1 MGTTLIAGAIDGQS
15 FTNPLMNL
23 TSFTTPNLND
33 ELQRFY
39 DSYEDMAY
47 NRFEYPGELENLR
60 KVWVREPH
68 FIPTITVY
76 GLTFLMGVIGNILV
90 IFAVL
95 GDRKARSVT
104 STFMVSLAAAD
115 MLFLVVCVPYETAR
129 YVVDHWTFGDVLC
142 KFSGFVEMLSASA
155 SILNLSAV
163 SVERFIVIVLPMK
176 SRTWCTAGNTKKIL
190 FLVWSVAICLASPT
204 LYVMKKGYRSY
215 FKNDTSIIMHNCA
228 DTAFDDTFRL
238 SYAIYRMLV
247 MFALPTLIMV
257 VCYSGVIYTLWLSS
271 RQLSKLTSGSSRSV
285 HSSTI
290 SLERSCLRQHLPHS
304 VTLVTGSPYRIR
316 KFNARNGVQSHDRSA
331 DVLAARKQVIKMLIA
346 IVVVFCLCWGPK
358 LIYCVLLRLNLPML
372 YHTEAFTTKIILDCL
387 PYVQSC
393 LNPIIYGFMS
403 RNFRRS
409 MMAACR
415 RHYCLCRFSKCF
427 TMKKV
432 IFTDYELDSKASNGT
447 SHTRLTVHN
456 AALDDYHCATPRG
469 NSCVS

>member
-1 MGTTLIAGAIDGQS
+1 MGSTYNAASTDVQTLTNHQMNYTGLSTPVPDDYLQS
-15 FTNPLMNL
+15 
-23 TSFTTPNLND
+23 
-33 ELQRFY
+33 FY

-47 NRFEYPGELENLR
+47 NTFEYPGELENLR

-76 GLTFLMGVIGNILV
+76 GLTFLTGVIGNILV

-95 GDRKARSVT
+95 GDRKSRSVT

-115 MLFLVVCVPYETAR
+115 ILFLVVCVPYETAR

-163 SVERFIVIVLPMK
+163 SVERFIVIVLPIK

-190 FLVWSVAICLASPT
+190 LLVWSVAICLASPP
-204 LYVMKKGYRSY
+204 LYVMGVETTTY
-215 FKNDTSIIMHNCA
+215 FKNDTSIVIHNCA

-247 MFALPTLIMV
+247 MFALPTVIMV

-271 RQLSKLTSGSSRSV
+271 QQLSKLTSGSRGF

-290 SLERSCLRQHLPHS
+290 SLERSCLRQHPTHS

-316 KFNARNGVQSHDRSA
+316 KFTARNGVQSHDRSV
-331 DVLAARKQVIKMLIA
+331 DVLTARKQVIKMLVA

-358 LIYCVLLRLNLPML
+358 LIYCVLLRLHLPIL

-415 RHYCLCRFSKCF
+415 RHYCLCRFLKCF
-427 TMKKV
+427 AMKKV

-447 SHTRLTVHN
+447 SQTRLTVHN
-456 AALDDYHCATPRG
+456 AALDDYHCTISRG
-469 NSCVS
+469 NNCVS